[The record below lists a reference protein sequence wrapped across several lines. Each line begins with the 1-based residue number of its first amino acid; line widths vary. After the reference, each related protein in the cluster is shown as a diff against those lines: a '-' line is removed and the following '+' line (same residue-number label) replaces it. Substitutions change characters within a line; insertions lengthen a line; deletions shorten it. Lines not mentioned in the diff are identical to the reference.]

1 MIPGLLNILNWKGQV
16 CTFDFAFWAN
26 DIVDMRSFT
35 PLHRD
40 FSQISGW
47 SHQHPAVRALQEIHA
62 RKVDD
67 IVIVSWP
74 GLEKFRRRAIRFDLP
89 GWRKFWLGLY
99 REKNTPRSLDV
110 MDAVKIMG
118 NTPEPNFHISPTH
131 TFLYHHPLL
140 ARIPGIQVKHEEA
153 HELLDFY
160 EKGNPWPQLVQWS
173 ILKHSGFFS

>member
-1 MIPGLLNILNWKGQV
+1 
-16 CTFDFAFWAN
+16 
-26 DIVDMRSFT
+26 MRSFT

-40 FSQISGW
+40 FSQISVR
-47 SHQHPAVRALQEIHA
+47 SDHPLVDALQAIHA

-67 IVIVSWP
+67 IIIISRD

-89 GWRKFWLGLY
+89 GGRKFSLGLY
-99 REKNTPRSLDV
+99 REKNTPRSFDV

-118 NTPEPNFHISPTH
+118 DTPEPNFHITPTD

-140 ARIPGIQVKHEEA
+140 ARIPGIQVKHEEV

-160 EKGNPWPQLVQWS
+160 EKGNPWPQLVQ
-173 ILKHSGFFS
+173 